1 MRLLAGVSVGWL
13 GISML
18 ADGVPSLLVPH
29 RVAATGG
36 DASTLGLVTLVAI
49 GLAAVTQPFAGA
61 WSDRIGRLPVV
72 TAGALLAVAGLGLLL
87 LPDALLPAAVLTLA
101 GVSVVQA
108 GYQPLLPDRLAW
120 SSRGRGAGAKGLFD
134 VGGAFLGFALLA
146 AILASGEATT
156 ATVVL
161 GAGLVGP
168 LLLAFALLPTGR
180 GPQQTAAP
188 GPMHPDDRALL
199 TRLVLARFL
208 FLLGIYAVGRF
219 LLLFTAQR
227 LGLDADAAAAQA
239 GTALAILT
247 LATAAAAVP
256 SGWLADRI
264 GRSAVMLAGGAIGA
278 VGVAALP
285 LAGSL
290 PAILVF
296 GSLMAVGSAAFG
308 AGSWAALADATAE
321 RSTGRL
327 LGIANLGTAGAAA
340 AAGLFGP
347 LIDAAGFGPAFALAG
362 VLAAAGAL
370 VGWRAGA
377 SAPRPSLRPIEVFD

>member
-1 MRLLAGVSVGWL
+1 V
-13 GISML
+13 
-18 ADGVPSLLVPH
+18 
-29 RVAATGG
+29 
-36 DASTLGLVTLVAI
+36 
-49 GLAAVTQPFAGA
+49 
-61 WSDRIGRLPVV
+61 
-72 TAGALLAVAGLGLLL
+72 
-87 LPDALLPAAVLTLA
+87 
-101 GVSVVQA
+101 
-108 GYQPLLPDRLAW
+108 
-120 SSRGRGAGAKGLFD
+120 
-134 VGGAFLGFALLA
+134 
-146 AILASGEATT
+146 
-156 ATVVL
+156 
-161 GAGLVGP
+161 
-168 LLLAFALLPTGR
+168 
-180 GPQQTAAP
+180 
-188 GPMHPDDRALL
+188 
-199 TRLVLARFL
+199 
-208 FLLGIYAVGRF
+208 
-219 LLLFTAQR
+219 
-227 LGLDADAAAAQA
+227 
-239 GTALAILT
+239 LT

-264 GRSAVMLAGGAIGA
+264 GRPAVMLAGGAIGA